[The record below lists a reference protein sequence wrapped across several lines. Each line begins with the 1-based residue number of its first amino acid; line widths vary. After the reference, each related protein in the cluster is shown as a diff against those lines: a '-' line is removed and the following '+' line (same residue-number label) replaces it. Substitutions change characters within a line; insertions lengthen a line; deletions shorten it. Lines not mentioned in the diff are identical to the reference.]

1 MRPAAEAIAF
11 PDPPYASG
19 DRPVRLVDADPDLFE
34 GVDGTFAR
42 HGVQT
47 LTVPV
52 VRLPAGRWHVESHP
66 LNERLGLL
74 VLDGLLARSVEVAG
88 QRRAELVGPGDVL
101 RPWDDGEQEL
111 ARLRADVE
119 WVVLQPARLA
129 ELDATFARDAC
140 RFPQVLGELMRRTV
154 RRSQRMALQLAI
166 GDLRRV
172 DDRLLALFA
181 HLGDRWGRVTPDG
194 IHVPVRLTHEL
205 IGQLVGAQRPT
216 VTTALGELRRDGRL
230 VKRPDR
236 TWLLPAAAPS

>member
-11 PDPPYASG
+11 RDPRVAAG

-34 GVDGTFAR
+34 GLDGTLAR
-42 HGVQT
+42 RGVQA
-47 LTVPV
+47 LTVRI
-52 VRLPAGRWHVESHP
+52 VRVPAGRWHVESDP
-66 LNERLGLL
+66 LDDRLGML
-74 VLDGLLARSVEVAG
+74 VLDGLLARSVAVAG

-129 ELDATFARDAC
+129 ELDAAFARDAS

-166 GDLRRV
+166 GDVRRV
-172 DDRLLALFA
+172 DERLLALFA

-205 IGQLVGAQRPT
+205 IGLLAGAQRPT

-236 TWLLPAAAPS
+236 TWLLPAAAP